1 MCAVPRSGQHFAEK
15 LPFLFGELVGRF
27 DRFEKAQAVGYCVRY
42 IVNLTTYVVR
52 VERLAP
58 FGRIPET
65 LMTQAEM
72 RTRGKRRV
80 TIHER
85 LERHR
90 GERVCGPEVN
100 HIDANR
106 TNNSLDNLEW
116 VTHGQNIRHS
126 YKMQNRSAV
135 GVNNA
140 NVTITEDTVKEIC
153 ELLQKGFKSSKIRD
167 LGYPYNIVRQIK
179 SKAIWI
185 HISSNY
191 NF

>member
-1 MCAVPRSGQHFAEK
+1 MKEIYDNYYITKDAEVFNKYGKK
-15 LPFLFGELVGRF
+15 LSPVDNG
-27 DRFEKAQAVGYCVRY
+27 KGYL
-42 IVNLTTYVVR
+42 ILN
-52 VERLAP
+52 
-58 FGRIPET
+58 INID
-65 LMTQAEM
+65 
-72 RTRGKRRV
+72 GKRRCKA
-80 TIHER
+80 
-85 LERHR
+85 LHR
-90 GERVCGPEVN
+90 MVAEAFIPNPFDLPEVN
-100 HIDANR
+100 HKDANR
-106 TNNSLDNLEW
+106 KNNSIENLEW

>member
-1 MCAVPRSGQHFAEK
+1 MKEIYKGYFITK
-15 LPFLFGELVGRF
+15 DGRVF
-27 DRFEKAQAVGYCVRY
+27 NKHNKQLSPVDNGKGYL
-42 IVNLTTYVVR
+42 ILN
-52 VERLAP
+52 
-58 FGRIPET
+58 INID
-65 LMTQAEM
+65 
-72 RTRGKRRV
+72 GKRKCKAL
-80 TIHER
+80 HR
-85 LERHR
+85 LLAEAFIPNPDNL
-90 GERVCGPEVN
+90 PEVN